1 MSKQK
6 KINSIVVG
14 SGFGGIASALRLR
27 ALGHNVTLVD
37 RLPEIGGRAQVFNL
51 KGFKHDAGPTVIT
64 APFMFDELF
73 SLFGEDREKYL
84 KFVALDP
91 WYRFYFHDKSS
102 FDYCRTVK
110 DTKLEIKK
118 FSNDDAE
125 GYEKLLK
132 ISKDIFDIGFT
143 QLSDKPFNSFW
154 FMCKQIPALI
164 KLKAHLT
171 VSQLVGRYLKNPKI
185 RSAFSIH
192 PLLVGGN
199 PFNTT
204 SIYALIHYLERNW
217 GVYFCMG
224 GTGKIIT
231 ELKKLMFTDIIATS

>member
-1 MSKQK
+1 MSKEK

-27 ALGHNVTLVD
+27 ALGHKVTLID

-73 SLFGEDREKYL
+73 SLFGENREKYL

-102 FDYCRTVK
+102 FDYCRKVK

-118 FSNDDAE
+118 FS
-125 GYEKLLK
+125 
-132 ISKDIFDIGFT
+132 
-143 QLSDKPFNSFW
+143 
-154 FMCKQIPALI
+154 
-164 KLKAHLT
+164 
-171 VSQLVGRYLKNPKI
+171 KN
-185 RSAFSIH
+185 
-192 PLLVGGN
+192 N
-199 PFNTT
+199 
-204 SIYALIHYLERNW
+204 
-217 GVYFCMG
+217 
-224 GTGKIIT
+224 KIIF
-231 ELKKLMFTDIIATS
+231 L

>member
-91 WYRFYFHDKSS
+91 WYRFYFHNGKT
-102 FDYCRTVK
+102 FDYRPSIK
-110 DTKLEIKK
+110 DTNNEISK
-118 FSNDDAE
+118 FDKRDID
-125 GYEKLLK
+125 GYENLIKT
-132 ISKDIFDIGFT
+132 SKEIFEIGFE
-143 QLSDKPFNSFW
+143 
-154 FMCKQIPALI
+154 
-164 KLKAHLT
+164 KL
-171 VSQLVGRYLKNPKI
+171 
-185 RSAFSIH
+185 
-192 PLLVGGN
+192 
-199 PFNTT
+199 
-204 SIYALIHYLERNW
+204 
-217 GVYFCMG
+217 
-224 GTGKIIT
+224 
-231 ELKKLMFTDIIATS
+231 